1 MAAKPWRRLAKSDL
15 RADKR
20 EASGAKVRAQ
30 TGRVATMKF
39 ERLRLTGFKS
49 FCDQAEFRIEP
60 GLTGVVGPNGCGKS
74 NLVEAIRWVMGESS
88 FKAMRGSGMED
99 VIFSGSGRRP
109 SRNNAEV
116 GLVLDNSDRRAPAA
130 FNDSERIEVTRRI
143 ERDAG
148 STYRVNGKEVR
159 ARDVQLL
166 FADASTGSRSPSL
179 VRQGQIGEIIAAKPQ
194 ARRLILEEAAGVS
207 GLHSRRHEAELRL
220 KGAEDN
226 LVRVED
232 VLQQIDAQVDS
243 LKRQARQANR
253 YRDLAGSLR
262 RQEALARLIAWRE
275 HEAAFAEARRRLD
288 QDLIDV
294 AERTRAQAEAA
305 REQAIAAA
313 ALPSLREEEARR
325 GAALHRISLAR
336 DALDAEEKRARERE
350 AELERRIA
358 QFAGD
363 LQREEALI
371 ADAAGVM
378 ERLAAEEARLADEG
392 ARADDEAARASRAE
406 EGAQGRLAGAESTLA
421 EAQAAASDLAARRR
435 ALADAAGEEGR
446 RLERLQAEYSAIE
459 RERSALGAAGFDDAE
474 REAGAVKVAGLGE
487 ALASAEREAQAAEE
501 RHAQAREIEASRR
514 APLAEAERAAQKL
527 ETEART
533 LSKLLG
539 SDSSGPWPRA
549 VDAVSVARGYEAA
562 LGAALGDDLDAS
574 VDEAA
579 PAHWSLIGPREDDP
593 PLPAGADPL
602 SQRVAAPPAL
612 ARRLSQIGVA
622 PRSDGKRLALELKP
636 GQRLV
641 SLEGDLWRWDG
652 FVAAAEAPTAA
663 ARRLREKNRLGD
675 LEREAEAARQAAAAL
690 SAEAASAADA
700 VREAAAAEAEWR
712 GQVRAARAASEAA
725 RDAFAQSERVRA
737 QTLARRSAV
746 EEGFARASAARDE
759 AAERKTKAEAALSEL
774 GPGDDVALH
783 LDEAREAAERARG
796 AFAEARAAAQSLAR
810 EAQARSV
817 RRDAI
822 AAERSSWD
830 QRLTKAE
837 GRIAELAGRRAEAE
851 REKTALDGAPADF
864 ARARRALADEHAQA
878 EDARKDAADALALG
892 ETALADADRAARA
905 ALEAMSAAREARAAS
920 EERVE
925 NARVRGEELRHA
937 IASELDCE
945 PSGLAALA
953 GHKDG
958 AVLPGLAEVERK
970 LDNLRQERERLGA
983 VNLRADDELVEVLG
997 ARDKLIAERD
1007 DLTEA
1012 IKRLRGAI
1020 GTLNQEGR
1028 QRLIAAFDVVNGHF
1042 KDLFATLFE
1051 GGNAEL
1057 QLIESDDPLEAGLE
1071 LVAQPPGKKPQTLTL
1086 LSGGEQALTAL
1097 ALIFAVF
1104 LTNPA
1109 PICVLDEVDAPLDD
1123 YNVERFCDLIDA
1135 MRKRADTRFVAITHN
1150 PITMARM
1157 DRLFGV
1163 TMAEKGVSQAIGDL
1177 ARGHC
1182 FRAPG

>member
-1 MAAKPWRRLAKSDL
+1 MRGKRR
-15 RADKR
+15 
-20 EASGAKVRAQ
+20 EGRAQ
-30 TGRVATMKF
+30 TDKVATMKF

-49 FCDQAEFRIEP
+49 FCDSAEFRIEP

-74 NLVEAIRWVMGESS
+74 NLVEALRWVMGESS
-88 FKAMRGSGMED
+88 FKNMRASGMED

-166 FADASTGSRSPSL
+166 FADASTGARSPSL
-179 VRQGQIGEIIAAKPQ
+179 VRQGQIGEIIAARPQ

-232 VLQQIDAQVDS
+232 VLKQIDAQVDS

-253 YRDLAGSLR
+253 YRDLAGSIR
-262 RQEALARLIAWRE
+262 RHEALARLIAWRE

-288 QDLIDV
+288 ADLIEV

-313 ALPSLREEEARR
+313 ALPALREEEARR

-350 AELERRIA
+350 AELDRRIA

-378 ERLAAEEARLADEG
+378 QRLAAEEAELAEQG
-392 ARADDEAARASRAE
+392 ARADDEAARAGHAE
-406 EGAQGRLAGAESTLA
+406 ESAQGRLAGAESALA
-421 EAQAAASDLAARRR
+421 DAQAAASDLAARRR
-435 ALADAAGEEGR
+435 ALAEAAGEEGR
-446 RLERLQAEYSAIE
+446 RLTRLEAEYSAIE
-459 RERSALGAAGFDDAE
+459 RERSELSAAGFNDDQ
-474 REAGAVKVAGLGE
+474 REARARDVAGLGE
-487 ALASAEREAQAAEE
+487 ALASAEREALAAEE
-501 RHAQAREIEASRR
+501 RHRQAREREALRR
-514 APLAEAERAAQKL
+514 APLAEAERVGQKL

-539 SDSSGPWPRA
+539 SDSSRPWPRA

-579 PAHWSLIGPREDDP
+579 PAHWSLIAPAEDDP

-602 SQRVAAPPAL
+602 AERVAAPPAL
-612 ARRLSQIGVA
+612 ARRLRQVGVVA
-622 PRSDGKRLALELKP
+622 RAEGKRLAQELKP

-663 ARRLREKNRLGD
+663 ARRLVEKNRLGD
-675 LEREAEAARQAAAAL
+675 LEREAEAARQTAAAL
-690 SAEAASAADA
+690 SAEAASAAEA
-700 VREAAAAEAEWR
+700 VREAAALEAEWR
-712 GQVRAARAASEAA
+712 SRARAARAASDSA
-725 RDAFAQSERVRA
+725 RDAFAEFERSRA
-737 QTLARRSAV
+737 QTLARLSAV
-746 EEGFARASAARDE
+746 EEAVSRALAARNE
-759 AAERKTKAEAALSEL
+759 AAERKTKAEAALNEL
-774 GPGDDVALH
+774 GPGDDVALR
-783 LDEAREAAERARG
+783 LDEARDAAQRARA
-796 AFAEARAAAQSLAR
+796 AFAEAGAAAQSLAR
-810 EAQARSV
+810 EAQTRSV

-822 AAERSSWD
+822 VAERSSWN

-851 REKTALDGAPADF
+851 REKAALAEAPTDF
-864 ARARRALADEHAQA
+864 ARARRALADEHDQA
-878 EDARKDAADALALG
+878 EDARKAAADALAIG
-892 ETALADADRAARA
+892 ETALAEADRAARQ

-920 EERVE
+920 EERLE
-925 NARVRGEELRHA
+925 NARVRGEELQHA
-937 IASELDCE
+937 ILSELDCE
-945 PSGLAALA
+945 PSGLIALA

-958 AVLPGLAEVERK
+958 AILPGLAEIERK

-997 ARDKLIAERD
+997 ARDKLVAERD

-1012 IKRLRGAI
+1012 IRRLRGAI

-1028 QRLIAAFDVVNGHF
+1028 ERLIAAFDVVNGHF

-1051 GGNAEL
+1051 GGRAEL

-1071 LVAQPPGKKPQTLTL
+1071 LVAEPPGKKPQTLTL

-1163 TMAEKGVSQAIGDL
+1163 TMAEKGVSQLVSVEL
-1177 ARGHC
+1177 AEAQQFAEAG
-1182 FRAPG
+1182 